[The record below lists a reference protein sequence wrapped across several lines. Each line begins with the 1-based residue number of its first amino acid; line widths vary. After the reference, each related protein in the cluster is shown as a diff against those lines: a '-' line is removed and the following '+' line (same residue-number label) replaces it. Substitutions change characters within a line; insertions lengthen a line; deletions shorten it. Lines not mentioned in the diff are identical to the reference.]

1 MFEIDGESLSYVA
14 EEYDIEFDIVKE
26 YAILISNLPFV
37 WDTDSYNNLI
47 KNCVIR
53 LSNDRNISK
62 KEILTNAIFDT
73 LTMEIDVDEVNLVIN
88 NMLKNKGVSL

>member
-1 MFEIDGESLSYVA
+1 MFEIDEESLSYVA

-47 KNCVIR
+47 KN
-53 LSNDRNISK
+53 
-62 KEILTNAIFDT
+62 
-73 LTMEIDVDEVNLVIN
+73 
-88 NMLKNKGVSL
+88 